1 MFSLDKSLAKSDKKK
16 EQERHFRA
24 QYAQRSIP
32 FIRVSL
38 PLAAALYLFYLSW
51 DYYIDPASLVYTLGV
66 RLTFSFFVIS
76 VFGLTFLKSFERW
89 SQPILC
95 ITVVLGATGI
105 ALVLAILP
113 GGFTFGIPALLLV
126 VMYACSATRLLTN
139 AAIVACVSII
149 AITNVVLYSIKAD
162 DFQIINTNFYL
173 VSASLIGLA
182 YTGLLESME
191 RVTFKLEEGLRQD
204 KFTSDKMLRNF
215 LPDRIMMRLR
225 NGETTI
231 AEGVGEATVLF
242 ADICGFTSLTHRLA
256 PGHMIELLSDLFTK
270 FDEISDSTG
279 VKKVKTIG
287 DCYMVVAGIQNSS
300 PKNADAV
307 AEFAIEVL
315 AFVHAYAIEKNI
327 PLQVRIGIA
336 TGSVVS
342 GVIGTRVPI
351 FDIWG
356 EPVNHA
362 ARLQEAAAP
371 DTILVSESTYWRL
384 RNKYEFEEQEELTLK
399 HGEKINTYE
408 LRERTVAGS
417 ANLRVVRNAPSEALE
432 ARDKVDNSA

>member
-1 MFSLDKSLAKSDKKK
+1 MFSLAQSDEKK
-16 EQERHFRA
+16 EEERHFRA
-24 QYAQRSIP
+24 RYAQRSVP
-32 FIRVSL
+32 SIRVSL
-38 PLAAALYLFYLSW
+38 PLAAALYLLFLGW
-51 DYYIDPASLVYTLGV
+51 DYYIDPASLVYTLSV
-66 RLTFSFFVIS
+66 RLPFSFFAVV
-76 VFGLTFLKSFERW
+76 VFSLTFLKSFERW
-89 SQPILC
+89 LQPILC

-105 ALVLAILP
+105 VLVLAILP
-113 GGFTFGIPALLLV
+113 NGFNFGIPGLLLV
-126 VMYACSATRLLTN
+126 VMYACGATRLLTN
-139 AAIVACVSII
+139 TAIVACISII
-149 AITNVVLYSIKAD
+149 TITNGVLYHTNAD
-162 DFQIINTNFYL
+162 DFQIVNTNFFL
-173 VSASLIGLA
+173 ISASLIGLA

-204 KFTSDKMLRNF
+204 KIASDKMLRNF

-256 PGHMIELLSDLFTK
+256 PGHVVELLGDLFTK

-279 VKKVKTIG
+279 VEKVKTIG
-287 DCYMVVAGIQNSS
+287 DSYMVVAGIQNAL

-315 AFVHAYAIEKNI
+315 AFVHAYAKEKNI

-351 FDIWG
+351 FDLWG
-356 EPVNHA
+356 APVNHA
-362 ARLQEAAAP
+362 ARLQEEAPP

-384 RNKYEFEEQEELTLK
+384 HNNYEFEDKAVLTLK
-399 HGEKINTYE
+399 HGEKINAYRLTS
-408 LRERTVAGS
+408 RKS
-417 ANLRVVRNAPSEALE
+417 AMEPT
-432 ARDKVDNSA
+432 